1 MGGGIK
7 ERVGQEKAGV
17 GGGELSKGAK
27 RSRKNCVA
35 GENSRGASGECSQ

>member
-7 ERVGQEKAGV
+7 ERVGQEKV
-17 GGGELSKGAK
+17 CGGELSEGAK
-27 RSRKNCVA
+27 RSCKNCVA